1 MSDRIIV
8 GERAVYSRDCAKTGL
23 NNNNLVCGF
32 SGCGKTM
39 SITEPRLLEADG
51 TSMIVT
57 LTKRRVVHQYTPLLE
72 RRGYRVYD
80 LDFTNPASCRLRFD
94 PMDYVSTDSDVA
106 FLARAIVAGSGQE
119 QSAFHDPYWEES
131 AVSLLSALI
140 AYVRRTRPYG
150 GLIDVLEL
158 HDRLSLTGG
167 KDGVETTLDGKFRE
181 LALREPDSF
190 AVSCWK
196 TFSATPR
203 STAGCIYSAL
213 NTTLD
218 TLFSQEMRE
227 MLRAPESLDLEEL
240 LEHRSVLFVSTS
252 SVQPGMQKFISV
264 FYSMIFKSLFE
275 YADLQPDGRLPIP
288 LELVCDDFA
297 SGGRIVN
304 FPDLISVLRE
314 RNMSVTLL
322 LQSETQ
328 LASMYGANQAATI
341 INNCN
346 TYVYMGGMD
355 LKTAM
360 NISTRANLPLEDV
373 LALPVGAEIVC
384 RIGHRP
390 LKTKRYPILESP
402 IYQETLED
410 YSIYLQKDHSPVS
423 KRNEQ
428 AAPAIDFMTFAAL
441 SRSEPYLIDQEEE
454 ILHRL
459 EEAGIDAC
467 GSMPFI

>member
-1 MSDRIIV
+1 
-8 GERAVYSRDCAKTGL
+8 
-23 NNNNLVCGF
+23 
-32 SGCGKTM
+32 
-39 SITEPRLLEADG
+39 
-51 TSMIVT
+51 
-57 LTKRRVVHQYTPLLE
+57 
-72 RRGYRVYD
+72 
-80 LDFTNPASCRLRFD
+80 
-94 PMDYVSTDSDVA
+94 
-106 FLARAIVAGSGQE
+106 
-119 QSAFHDPYWEES
+119 
-131 AVSLLSALI
+131 
-140 AYVRRTRPYG
+140 
-150 GLIDVLEL
+150 
-158 HDRLSLTGG
+158 
-167 KDGVETTLDGKFRE
+167 
-181 LALREPDSF
+181 
-190 AVSCWK
+190 
-196 TFSATPR
+196 
-203 STAGCIYSAL
+203 
-213 NTTLD
+213 
-218 TLFSQEMRE
+218 
-227 MLRAPESLDLEEL
+227 
-240 LEHRSVLFVSTS
+240 
-252 SVQPGMQKFISV
+252 
-264 FYSMIFKSLFE
+264 MIFKSLFE

-360 NISTRANLPLEDV
+360 NISTRANLPLEDI

-384 RIGHRP
+384 RIGRRP

-410 YSIYLQKDHSPVS
+410 YSFYLKKGNSPVP
-423 KRNEQ
+423 KRSEQ
-428 AAPAIDFMTFAAL
+428 PAPAIDFMTFAAL

-454 ILHRL
+454 MLHRL